1 MPSVSTAVRERIDA
15 TLADLEAA
23 HEIAIPLAVARGS
36 RAWNG
41 SSPDSDYDVGFVF
54 VPDDLRQYAHLGG
67 TTETIDD
74 SRGEIELQGLSVR
87 TFASL
92 LADSNESAL
101 DLLRSPVQYR
111 TQFDPTDLE
120 AYMTR
125 AYNPIDLYHDWR
137 AIAST
142 NYRKYLSDH
151 LVRSD
156 DEIFPILERTA
167 DGYLVACDDDGT
179 GEETMTIAADDE
191 RFSETQT
198 KPTVKRNL
206 TITRAAMS
214 AYYLTATGDDG
225 AHELPVIDFEMFLD
239 EQAPAVFEADRIDR
253 ARDLLERKRRGEGSA
268 VAGDQVGREFAHP
281 PKRIDPAVHAL
292 EGPDPERLNAFVDDL
307 IAAVQ

>member
-1 MPSVSTAVRERIDA
+1 MPTVPPAVRSRIEA
-15 TLADLEAA
+15 CLADLEAT

-36 RAWNG
+36 RSWGGA
-41 SSPDSDYDVGFVF
+41 SADSDYDVGFVF

-67 TTETIDD
+67 TIETIDD
-74 SRGEIELQGLSVR
+74 SRAEIELQGLSVR
-87 TFASL
+87 NFASL

-111 TQFDPTDLE
+111 MQFDPTDLVE
-120 AYMTR
+120 YMTR

-167 DGYLVACDDDGT
+167 EGYVVACDSDET
-179 GEETMTIAADDE
+179 GEETMTVGADDE
-191 RFSETQT
+191 RFTETQT

-225 AHELPVIDFEMFLD
+225 AHELPVIDFGTFLD
-239 EQAPAVFEADRIDR
+239 EQAPTVFEADRIDR

-268 VAGDQVGREFAHP
+268 VVGDQVDREFAHP
-281 PKRIDPAVHAL
+281 PKRIDPEVHAL
-292 EGPDPERLNAFVDDL
+292 EGPNPKRLNAFVDDL
-307 IAAVQ
+307 IGAVQ